1 MRHTGNPAE
10 RLITIVAEI
19 GVNTNGDFNRAKK
32 MILMA
37 KSCGADV
44 AKFQVYDPI
53 KVLDPEHPDIKP
65 WWDLL
70 LGIQFDQSEWRT
82 LAAYCNEIGIEFF
95 CSVFDPADVEW
106 LNPLVKRWKI
116 ASRSMYD
123 DALAAAVVETGKPII
138 VSYGYYDG
146 RPAATFGWG
155 LPVGSFVPL
164 YCVSKYPTQLS
175 DLHFTVTGKYGTD
188 SIFRGPY
195 SGFSDHT
202 EGTLASTVAMAMGAK
217 IIEKH
222 FTLDHAMPGPDHR
235 CSANAIELSTL
246 CSIRD
251 EIEGMLYGKA
261 GS

>member
-1 MRHTGNPAE
+1 MTRPIE
-10 RLITIVAEI
+10 IIAEI

-70 LGIQFDQSEWRT
+70 LGIQFEQWEWRA
-82 LAAYCNEIGIEFF
+82 LAAYCSEIGIEFF

-123 DALAAAVVETGKPII
+123 RDLAYALMKTGKPVV
-138 VSYGYYDG
+138 VSWGYFSGDIPAIHYVLCGEDIYD
-146 RPAATFGWG
+146 
-155 LPVGSFVPL
+155 L
-164 YCVSKYPTQLS
+164 YCVSKYPARIEENKFWRLDPKTLWFPRS
-175 DLHFTVTGKYGTD
+175 VFAWDYW
-188 SIFRGPY
+188 
-195 SGFSDHT
+195 GFSDHT
-202 EGTLASTVAMAMGAK
+202 EGLVASTMAMTLGARM
-217 IIEKH
+217 IEKH
-222 FTLDHAMPGPDHR
+222 FTLDREMPGPDHR
-235 CSANAIELSTL
+235 CSLDGIGLAGLCLRRDLIETM
-246 CSIRD
+246 RGHV
-251 EIEGMLYGKA
+251 ER
-261 GS
+261 